1 MNKNIVIAIVLGA
14 LILIAGVQAVQL
26 FSIKQKLSTG
36 QLSVGTTPSAG
47 TSGNPQLPPSLEN
60 LPGMVGGC

>member
-26 FSIKQKLSTG
+26 FSIKEKLSTG
-36 QLSVGTTPSAG
+36 QLSVGTTPAAG
-47 TSGNPQLPPSLEN
+47 AGGNPQLPPSLEN